1 MWREDLGSE
10 KVEDQKVFGFPALR
24 SVTREIRRIPEQKG
38 LCECAARCQSMAEG
52 SSLPPLLSF
61 GTYKIKG
68 RAAYDAVLYALACGY
83 RSIDTARCYNNEDE
97 VGSAVLS
104 SGIPRSE
111 LFITS
116 KIAPWEMKSEED
128 SYVAI
133 LASLS
138 ALKMEYID
146 LMLIHWPG
154 RAKTPIDSPL
164 NKMARRE
171 SWRALKRAKSE
182 GRVLNIGVSNFTIAH
197 LQDLL
202 DEDSPSSS
210 LASVSSCLEPPAVNQ
225 VERHP
230 LYQQS
235 ELMAFCRSRG
245 IALQAYSPLGC
256 ADARVLAHPQLQE
269 TAAEARVSVAELLL
283 LWQTQ
288 QDVPVVVKSVSRA
301 RIEGNLLCVTG
312 ARLLDERILQKIQ
325 AVGAAENLKCCWD
338 PSSIL

>member
-1 MWREDLGSE
+1 MWRLEWAGE
-10 KVEDQKVFGFPALR
+10 KKGALYSQKAL
-24 SVTREIRRIPEQKG
+24 TTPMT
-38 LCECAARCQSMAEG
+38 MAEG
-52 SSLPPLLSF
+52 CSAQHGVPPLLSF

-68 RAAYDAVLYALACGY
+68 RAAYDAVLCALACGY

-128 SYVAI
+128 SYAAI
-133 LASLS
+133 LASLC
-138 ALKMEYID
+138 ALKMDYID

-154 RAKTPIDSPL
+154 RAKTPIDSPE
-164 NKMARRE
+164 NKIARLE
-171 SWRALKRAKSE
+171 SWRALKRAKAE
-182 GRVLNIGVSNFTIAH
+182 GRVLKIGVSNFTIAH

-202 DEDSPSSS
+202 DEDSLS
-210 LASVSSCLEPPAVNQ
+210 SSCLDPPAVNQ

-256 ADARVLAHPQLQE
+256 ADARVLRNPQLEQ
-269 TAAEARVSVAELLL
+269 TAAEAGVSVAELLL

-288 QDVPVVVKSVSRA
+288 QEVPLVVKSVSPA

-312 ARLLDERILQKIQ
+312 ARPLDERILQRIQ
-325 AVGAAENLKCCWD
+325 VLGAETSLKCCWD